1 MPGTSHSYRGAII
14 GCGRIA
20 ALHAEPYDMVTNVEL
35 IAAADIDYAKCQA
48 FADRWEIPQ
57 RYSDYEEML
66 RQEEIDVVH
75 VCTMDNLHGAATI
88 AAAEAGAR
96 LVICEKPMAFNL
108 EEADRM
114 VATCERTGTKLVV
127 DHSMRF
133 EANYLR
139 VKSMIDEGVIGEL
152 RSVSSSVLSSRPANP
167 TSWHSQYQF
176 AGGGPLMHNG
186 THIFDLVRYY
196 AGEAEWVFAHVE
208 RGQRDV
214 TIEDMAAGV
223 FGLSNGVHF
232 FFESG
237 GRRKYSTFEIILE
250 GTEGRVAIAHG
261 SRNVLDTSLGGSWEP
276 DIALWRRGS
285 EPFAWQIVPTEKDNP
300 WVNILA
306 DSLACVEQD
315 RESRSSGR
323 EARAALEMIMA
334 VYESQRQGGAKI
346 VLPLS
351 VRENPFEM
359 MLATGEI

>member
-1 MPGTSHSYRGAII
+1 MSAHTRPYRVAII
-14 GCGRIA
+14 GTGRIA
-20 ALHAEPYDMVTNVEL
+20 ALHAEACHLVPNVEL
-35 IAAADIDYAKCQA
+35 AAAADIDVAKCQL

-57 RYSDYEEML
+57 RYSDFTEML
-66 RQEEIDVVH
+66 AQERFDVVH

-88 AAAEAGAR
+88 AAAESGSR
-96 LVICEKPMAFNL
+96 LVICEKPMAFHL

-114 VATCERTGTKLVV
+114 LAVCERTGTQLVI

-139 VKSMIDEGVIGEL
+139 VKEMIDEGVIGEL
-152 RSVSSSVLSSRPANP
+152 RSISSSVLSSRPANP
-167 TSWHSQYQF
+167 DSWHSQYKF
-176 AGGGPLMHNG
+176 AGGGQLMHNG
-186 THIFDLVRYY
+186 THTFDIVRYY

-214 TIEDMAAGV
+214 TVEDMAAGV

-237 GRRKYSTFEIILE
+237 GRRHYSAFEIILE
-250 GTEGRVAIAHG
+250 GTEGRIAIAHG

-285 EPFAWQIVPTEKDNP
+285 EPFAWEIVPTQKDNP
-300 WVNILA
+300 WVNVLA
-306 DSLACVEQD
+306 DSLECLEQN

-323 EARAALEMIMA
+323 QARAALEMIMA
-334 VYESQRQGGAKI
+334 AYDSQRRGGARI
-346 VLPLS
+346 ELPLTL
-351 VRENPFEM
+351 RENPFEV
-359 MLATGEI
+359 MLAKGEI